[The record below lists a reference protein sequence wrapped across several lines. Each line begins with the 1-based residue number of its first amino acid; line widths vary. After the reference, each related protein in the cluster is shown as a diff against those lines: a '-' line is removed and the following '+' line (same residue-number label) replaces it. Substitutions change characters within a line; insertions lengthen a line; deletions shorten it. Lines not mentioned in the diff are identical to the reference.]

1 MRARVAVLALWAV
14 VVVLGALA
22 SAQLP
27 GLLTTSLSVPGSSSA
42 GADSILVRHFDD
54 NVEGSFTVVVPR
66 PSASTAR
73 SVAAVARGRGLRVF
87 QERVVGGVL
96 YANLTGRAGLAR
108 AAARTPALRA
118 ALASAGVAGA
128 LVTGPPALQN
138 DLTPVL
144 AGDLRRGEWI
154 ALGAALALLVLTL
167 GLCGALAVP
176 LAVAVATVAGA
187 LGLVD
192 LAARATT
199 MVLYAP
205 NVVELIGLGLA
216 ADYSLLTVH
225 RHRAEVARDP
235 RRALEAAMATA
246 GRTVAWSATVV
257 ALGCAA
263 LLLAPVPLLRSLGL
277 AAMAVPL
284 SAALAALTLQPALL
298 SLLGERG
305 VRPVGP
311 RGLFAADAERGI
323 WARAARAVTVRP
335 RAALAGALVL
345 LGACA
350 SGLALFSVTPA
361 STSAIPASMESARGL
376 HLVSVRVGAGVPTP
390 IVVVVD
396 AGARGRVSATAE
408 SRAITALATTISR
421 DPDVAGA
428 AIGDRAPFVDPTHRY
443 AQILAVA
450 RGAFGAPA
458 TRALV
463 ARVRADLA
471 RARFPAG
478 TRLYLGGAPAQGVD
492 FLDRIYGAFPWIVA
506 LALALAYL
514 VLARAFGSLVAAPCR
529 GPARP
534 RLGRRGLRA
543 DRRSSSR
550 AGVGPPAA
558 RHLPRRPDRGVG
570 PGLPLRRALRSLHG
584 LRGLHRRRACARRA
598 SARRRAARRDRRGLR
613 DTGGVVTAAAL
624 IMVGALERTGL
635 RPRGRP
641 PGARRRTRPPGVL
654 VDATIVRGLAA
665 CRASWRC
672 WERNWWLPAGR
683 RGSTR
688 QRAASRTRGRSATTR
703 DVVT

>member
-471 RARFPAG
+471 RARVPAG
-478 TRLYLGGAPAQGVD
+478 TRLYLGGAPAQGAD

-506 LALALAYL
+506 LTLALALVA
-514 VLARAFGSLVAAPCR
+514 LARAFGSVVAAALAVLLDLVSVAAAYGLTALVFATGLGHRLLGTYRVGQLEGWVPVVIFAVLFGLSSDYEVFIVSR
-529 GPARP
+529 VREARE
-534 RLGRRGLRA
+534 
-543 DRRSSSR
+543 
-550 AGVGPPAA
+550 AGAEG
-558 RHLPRRPDRGVG
+558 
-570 PGLPLRRALRSLHG
+570 
-584 LRGLHRRRACARRA
+584 
-598 SARRRAARRDRRGLR
+598 RAAVVEGVAA
-613 DTGGVVTAAAL
+613 TGAVVTAAAA
-624 IMVGALERTGL
+624 IMVAALAGL
-635 RPRGRP
+635 AFGRVA
-641 PGARRRTRPPGVL
+641 GLQELGV
-654 VDATIVRGLAA
+654 GLAA
-665 CRASWRC
+665 GVALDATVVRGVALPAALTLLGPAAWWRPGRARSARERAS
-672 WERNWWLPAGR
+672 
-683 RGSTR
+683 
-688 QRAASRTRGRSATTR
+688 AT
-703 DVVT
+703 